1 MAAFTMCAA
10 EAMATETGGDTAS
23 TADPGC
29 ELMLA
34 VQGGSMDAFECLV
47 DRYRGALVRY
57 LYRIVLEQASA
68 EDLAQE
74 VLIRIYRHRHDYRA
88 TAKFTSWMY
97 RIASNAALNWI
108 RDHRREREHDSIE
121 AKQADISSFTVADPR
136 PTADACLTMAAVRA
150 EIQQAVRELPDRQR
164 MAVMLHK
171 FEDLS
176 YREIASALNCSEGAL
191 KSILFRAYSTLRTR
205 LAGLEGASMQSP
217 S

>member
-1 MAAFTMCAA
+1 MCAA
-10 EAMATETGGDTAS
+10 QAMAAEQATNSGLNP
-23 TADPGC
+23 DPGC

-34 VQGGSMDAFECLV
+34 VQTGSVEAFECLV
-47 DRYRGALVRY
+47 ARYRGPLVRY
-57 LYRIVLEQASA
+57 LYRIVLDQASA

-74 VLIRIYRHRHDYRA
+74 VFIRIYRHRHDYRA
-88 TAKFTSWMY
+88 AAKFTSWMY

-108 RDHRREREHDSIE
+108 RDHRRERDHESIE
-121 AKQADISSFTVADPR
+121 AKQAELTSFAVRDPR
-136 PTADACLTMAAVRA
+136 PNADTTMTLAGIRK

-171 FEDLS
+171 FEDMN

-191 KSILFRAYSTLRTR
+191 KSILFRAYTTLRTR
-205 LAGLEGASMQSP
+205 LAAFEGASLSNV

>member
-1 MAAFTMCAA
+1 MAAFAMCAA
-10 EAMATETGGDTAS
+10 EVITPEQATESAS
-23 TADPGC
+23 NADPGC

-34 VQGGSMDAFECLV
+34 VQNGSMEAFEALV
-47 DRYRGALVRY
+47 ERYRGSLVRY
-57 LYRIVLEQASA
+57 LYRIVPDPASA

-74 VLIRIYRHRHDYRA
+74 VLIRIYRHRRDYRA

-108 RDHRREREHDSIE
+108 RDHRRELEHESIE
-121 AKQADISSFTVADPR
+121 ARQVEISSFSVRDPR
-136 PTADACLTMAAVRA
+136 PTADARLALAAVHR
-150 EIQQAVRELPDRQR
+150 EIHQAVKELPDRQR

-176 YREIASALNCSEGAL
+176 YREIATTLNCSEGAL

-205 LAGLEGASMQSP
+205 LAAFE
-217 S
+217 